1 MKIKELQIS
10 NILSFAFHQDITNA
24 PKITFDD
31 QLNILI
37 GGNGSGKSTALEVI
51 NFIFKKVLL
60 QQFTVNQESYS
71 QQSTLTEPQ
80 RKKIITNS
88 NNNSYSGFRL
98 DANWDNEE
106 EQQQIRMEVELDEID
121 KFNIQSLVTHR
132 EKLASIASTY
142 SNYPLAIDENTH
154 QNYIFDI
161 SLNKGE
167 MNFTTRITP
176 DNSDLGYLYLNN
188 YNLFKELIALY
199 NNENPADQINPL
211 FESFTLIGGYRNYHN
226 FNPSISLA
234 NETAEHQIQ
243 QIKSNAYG
251 KSLNSSEAAEPSV
264 FNLVRLRVAQSHFGM
279 FGSNLNE
286 AECEEKANELPFVQ
300 AINEKLGLVNLK
312 CKIRLIDL
320 RTWKYSFEFID
331 VLRKITLK
339 DINSLSS
346 GQKAIIHLVFEAYG
360 RGEMQGGVVII
371 DEPEIHLHYQFQ
383 NEYLRIIQELNFEQ
397 RSQYILV
404 THSESLIYSA
414 TIHNVKRFSLDKY
427 GSTQIKAPH
436 LTADQRMLVKILD
449 NTRSTY
455 AFFAQ
460 KVMLV
465 EGETDRYF
473 LNAAIREIS
482 QANSHD
488 VAVLDIGGKSNRK
501 VWKDFFHAFGLRVFF
516 MGDLDVAFNLLYPD
530 EEVYKLNRRDL
541 VDGFRSDHPGIDTE
555 IENLYE
561 QLIFILK
568 QGDLEYY
575 LDIHPKGL
583 PSVIKFCNESLE
595 VYLGDTSNERAVE
608 IVFLC
613 NKVLNG

>member
-1 MKIKELQIS
+1 
-10 NILSFAFHQDITNA
+10 
-24 PKITFDD
+24 
-31 QLNILI
+31 
-37 GGNGSGKSTALEVI
+37 
-51 NFIFKKVLL
+51 
-60 QQFTVNQESYS
+60 
-71 QQSTLTEPQ
+71 
-80 RKKIITNS
+80 
-88 NNNSYSGFRL
+88 
-98 DANWDNEE
+98 
-106 EQQQIRMEVELDEID
+106 
-121 KFNIQSLVTHR
+121 
-132 EKLASIASTY
+132 
-142 SNYPLAIDENTH
+142 
-154 QNYIFDI
+154 
-161 SLNKGE
+161 
-167 MNFTTRITP
+167 
-176 DNSDLGYLYLNN
+176 
-188 YNLFKELIALY
+188 
-199 NNENPADQINPL
+199 
-211 FESFTLIGGYRNYHN
+211 
-226 FNPSISLA
+226 
-234 NETAEHQIQ
+234 
-243 QIKSNAYG
+243 
-251 KSLNSSEAAEPSV
+251 
-264 FNLVRLRVAQSHFGM
+264 M